1 MLELFS
7 ARRKHEGCIN
17 ICFNRKK
24 FAHFINAVAC
34 DVACVRSPVHMHKS
48 REGLRLFEKKTSDH

>member
-7 ARRKHEGCIN
+7 ARRKHEGSIN

-24 FAHFINAVAC
+24 IAHFIDAAAC
-34 DVACVRSPVHMHKS
+34 DVASVRSFVHMHES
-48 REGLRLFEKKTSDH
+48 QEGLRIFEKKTSDH